1 MSGMSGAFFSVFPI
15 LFFIVFAFV
24 LSMILRMFVRGFRRE
39 RINDRSPRLTVQVK
53 IVAKRTQVRGNAS
66 SVHTAGS
73 AYTHYFSTFEFA
85 SGDRLELAVPADAYG
100 YLVEGDEGNLTFQG
114 TRFLSFDR

>member
-1 MSGMSGAFFSVFPI
+1 MLSFFSIFPI

-24 LSMILRMFVRGFRRE
+24 FAVIVVTFVRGFQRE
-39 RINDRSPRLTVQVK
+39 RKNDQSPRLTVQAK

-73 AYTHYFSTFEFA
+73 TYTHYFTTFEFD

>member
-1 MSGMSGAFFSVFPI
+1 MPLFFNIFLI

-24 LSMILRMFVRGFRRE
+24 FAVIVGTFVRGFRRE
-39 RINDRSPRLTVQVK
+39 RINDRSPRLTVQAK

-73 AYTHYFSTFEFA
+73 AYTHYFTTFEFD